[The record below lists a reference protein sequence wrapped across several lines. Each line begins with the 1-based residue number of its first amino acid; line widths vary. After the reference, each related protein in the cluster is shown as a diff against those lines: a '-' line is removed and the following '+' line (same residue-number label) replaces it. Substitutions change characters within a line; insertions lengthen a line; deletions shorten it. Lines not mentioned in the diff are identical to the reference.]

1 MKIKIETTLDLD
13 EHDIA
18 CVKAYMDDLGETD
31 ETLREFVKSM
41 AISYAGYAVEQA
53 VSNYGEYVE

>member
-1 MKIKIETTLDLD
+1 MKIKIETTLELS
-13 EHDIA
+13 EYQTA

-31 ETLREFVKSM
+31 ETLREFIKSM
-41 AISYAGYAVEQA
+41 AISYAGHAVEQA